1 MPPISRLHQNRL
13 LSLLSERSLA
23 ALAPELEEVSLSLDQ
38 VLIHSGGPAEHLHF
52 VLDGIVSLVASGGE
66 DQAEVGCVG
75 FEGLTGW
82 WELLGVSNV
91 PLQTFVQSAGSALRI
106 RTSVLR
112 DCAQNDPQLRDLLLR
127 YCYCMTVQVSYTAL
141 ANARF
146 TIGERLARWLL
157 MSQDRIRSDDL
168 PLKHAF
174 LALMLGVR
182 RSGVTDALH
191 LIEGVG
197 FIKATRVNI
206 RVLDRGGLEQLAGGS
221 YGVPEA
227 EYDRVMAGI
236 EYTL

>member
-1 MPPISRLHQNRL
+1 
-13 LSLLSERSLA
+13 
-23 ALAPELEEVSLSLDQ
+23 
-38 VLIHSGGPAEHLHF
+38 
-52 VLDGIVSLVASGGE
+52 
-66 DQAEVGCVG
+66 
-75 FEGLTGW
+75 
-82 WELLGVSNV
+82 
-91 PLQTFVQSAGSALRI
+91 
-106 RTSVLR
+106 
-112 DCAQNDPQLRDLLLR
+112 
-127 YCYCMTVQVSYTAL
+127 MTVQVSYTAL

-157 MSQDRIRSDDL
+157 MSQDRLRSDDL

-191 LIEGVG
+191 SIEGIG
-197 FIKATRVNI
+197 IIKATRANI
-206 RVLDRGGLEQLAGGS
+206 RVLDRAGLEQLAGGS